1 MTTLELRVARR
12 WIEGESVVAL
22 DLVPPEGTL
31 LPPIEAGAHVD
42 VTLPTPIAGT
52 PAVRSYSPWGDPAD
66 RQRLR
71 LAIQREEAGRGGSRH
86 LFDDVREGDVL
97 RVGAPRNLFA
107 LREDAPFCLL
117 LAGGIGITPLLSM
130 AARLARLG
138 RPFAL
143 HHAARSRARAPL
155 WSFTRALCGDRARL
169 HLDDGP
175 AEDRLDLEALAD
187 AMPAGGEVWICGPAG
202 FMTAATAAFARRL
215 PEAAIHLE
223 AFSAPSETVSPGGD
237 RAFELRLARSGL
249 SLAVPADQSI
259 VAVLAQAGIAI
270 ATSCEQGLCGVCL
283 TPVRAGDIDHRDV
296 FLSPDEQARGDVMT
310 PCCSRARSDV
320 LVLDL

>member
-12 WIEGESVVAL
+12 WVEGESVVAF

-66 RQRLR
+66 RGRLR

-86 LFDDVREGDVL
+86 LFDHVREGDVL
-97 RVGAPRNLFA
+97 RVGTPRNLFA
-107 LREDAPFCLL
+107 LRETAPFCLL

-130 AARLARLG
+130 AARLVRLG

-155 WSFTRALCGDRARL
+155 WSFTEALCGDRARL

-175 AEDRLDLEALAD
+175 AEDRLDLEALAQ
-187 AMPAGGEVWICGPAG
+187 AMPEGGEV
-202 FMTAATAAFARRL
+202 
-215 PEAAIHLE
+215 
-223 AFSAPSETVSPGGD
+223 
-237 RAFELRLARSGL
+237 
-249 SLAVPADQSI
+249 
-259 VAVLAQAGIAI
+259 
-270 ATSCEQGLCGVCL
+270 
-283 TPVRAGDIDHRDV
+283 
-296 FLSPDEQARGDVMT
+296 
-310 PCCSRARSDV
+310 
-320 LVLDL
+320 